1 MYKISMIIPV
11 YNAEKYLERTIKSII
26 NQSIGF
32 ENIELILADDNSSDN
47 SRNIIEKYVDK
58 YDNIIGIYS
67 NKNHGFPGFGRNKG
81 IEIASGQYI
90 MFSDNDDEH
99 DKDLCLKLYEAI
111 TLEDA
116 DIASCDKIRRDNICD
131 VLVSENYVGGN
142 ISSNGNI
149 IISND
154 DLAYFEDITVW
165 NKIFKRKV
173 IFDNNIKFV
182 ENMLAEDFLFCIEV
196 FFNSSKL
203 VYLKKYYGYF
213 WYMYDESLSHVCSPK
228 HVENLLNSI
237 PEMFK
242 VLNKYNKNELVSF
255 YFKFYLRNIL
265 IFFIN
270 VNTTR
275 SNLKSMIKKLYGY
288 EKEAGFGCG
297 ANEKWANIINFF
309 IVHKCFNLAI
319 LIIKIMKTSKKS
331 TFLIK
336 IFRSI

>member
-1 MYKISMIIPV
+1 MYKLSMIIPV

-32 ENIELILADDNSSDN
+32 ENIEVILVDDNSSDN
-47 SRNIIEKYVDK
+47 SKSIIEEYVAKYNNMV
-58 YDNIIGIYS
+58 GIYS

-99 DKDLCLKLYEAI
+99 HKDLCLKLYNAI

-116 DIASCDKIRRDNICD
+116 DVVSCDKVKRDNIRD
-131 VLVSENYVGGN
+131 IPVSENYVGGN

-154 DLAYFEDITVW
+154 DLDYFEDITIW
-165 NKIFKRKV
+165 NKIFKKE
-173 IFDNNIKFV
+173 ILLDNNIRFV
-182 ENMLAEDFLFCIEV
+182 ENMLAEDFLFCLEV

-203 VYLKKYYGYF
+203 VYLEKYYGYF
-213 WYMYDESLSHVCSPK
+213 WDMHDESLSHECSPK

-242 VLNKYNKNELVSF
+242 VLNKYNKNELASF
-255 YFKFYLRNIL
+255 YFKFYLRNL
-265 IFFIN
+265 LRFFID

-275 SNLKSMIKKLYGY
+275 SNLKSMIKRLYDY
-288 EKEAGFGCG
+288 EKEAGFGCR

-309 IVHKCFNLAI
+309 IVHKSFNLAI
-319 LIIKIMKTSKKS
+319 LIIKVMKTSKES
-331 TFLIK
+331 TFLRK